1 MNALELEKKKYTKS
15 EVLLMLN
22 AYKSEFEKRYLEQ
35 REIISQLNAEIKVLS
50 ANAEDLNQKEKLI
63 LATLVRAEKTALDLK
78 KEATEQYELEIE
90 RLKRFSKKW
99 NAYFKELKEKYP
111 LYQPIQ
117 NAIDI
122 NNELNTNKGEPK
134 EVIEKL
140 SSMLPKD
147 EDKPF
152 NPKSKIKDYIAAT
165 TDNGFNLDEVL
176 NPGELHLE
184 DLCKELGLIDGEE

>member
-1 MNALELEKKKYTKS
+1 MELEKKKYTKS

>member
-35 REIISQLNAEIKVLS
+35 REIISQLNAEIKVLR

-78 KEATEQYELEIE
+78 KEANEQYELEIE

-140 SSMLPKD
+140 SSMLPND